1 MGAVLGA
8 LKFVGSFVIYVLA
21 AESHQ
26 TTGTMSPNA
35 PALSHLLYI
44 VECEGRGQVVIQAG

>member
-21 AESHQ
+21 AAEPSDYRNNVTQ
-26 TTGTMSPNA
+26 CTS
-35 PALSHLLYI
+35 I
-44 VECEGRGQVVIQAG
+44 VPFTVYSRM